1 MAGDISKNKN
11 NNVTKQ
17 NKHKPHPLD
26 GCTAIPRKILPPV
39 ARLFLVK
46 IITRT
51 IIYYSPIL
59 SISLNNNLDV
69 LCVCVRV
76 HNKLYER
83 TIQGRGGGRIRTT
96 NGEGQ
101 MHYLVVLTLWIC
113 TWDIVRLRL
122 KEELIIEPNES
133 RLPLTI
139 LFYAPTTTTIF
150 LTNALRQKWG
160 KSIPGLSQG
169 GGFIFKMSTV
179 RTDLS
184 IYLVRACCW
193 FTHADFVRCAAFA
206 ICYLPF
212 VLYLLITDEQLII
225 RYYSRIYLWAVY

>member
-83 TIQGRGGGRIRTT
+83 TIQGRGGTHPDDKWRG
-96 NGEGQ
+96 
-101 MHYLVVLTLWIC
+101 
-113 TWDIVRLRL
+113 
-122 KEELIIEPNES
+122 
-133 RLPLTI
+133 
-139 LFYAPTTTTIF
+139 A
-150 LTNALRQKWG
+150 NALFGCFNFVNMYLRY
-160 KSIPGLSQG
+160 
-169 GGFIFKMSTV
+169 STPTAERRIDN
-179 RTDLS
+179 RTK
-184 IYLVRACCW
+184 
-193 FTHADFVRCAAFA
+193 
-206 ICYLPF
+206 
-212 VLYLLITDEQLII
+212 
-225 RYYSRIYLWAVY
+225 

>member
-69 LCVCVRV
+69 LCVCVCAYIISST
-76 HNKLYER
+76 KELS
-83 TIQGRGGGRIRTT
+83 RGGGTHPDDKWR
-96 NGEGQ
+96 G
-101 MHYLVVLTLWIC
+101 
-113 TWDIVRLRL
+113 
-122 KEELIIEPNES
+122 
-133 RLPLTI
+133 
-139 LFYAPTTTTIF
+139 A
-150 LTNALRQKWG
+150 NALFGCFNFVNMYLRY
-160 KSIPGLSQG
+160 
-169 GGFIFKMSTV
+169 STPTAERRIDN
-179 RTDLS
+179 RTK
-184 IYLVRACCW
+184 
-193 FTHADFVRCAAFA
+193 
-206 ICYLPF
+206 
-212 VLYLLITDEQLII
+212 
-225 RYYSRIYLWAVY
+225 